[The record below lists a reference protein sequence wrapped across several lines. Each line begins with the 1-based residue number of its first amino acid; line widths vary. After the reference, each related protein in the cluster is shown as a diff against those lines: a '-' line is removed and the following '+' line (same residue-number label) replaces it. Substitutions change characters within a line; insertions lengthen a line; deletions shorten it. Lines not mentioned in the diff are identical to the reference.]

1 MLSLILIMNV
11 SDYLRETEDILSYE
25 PFLGVADPPG
35 PGAADHSVT
44 GGRGQPGPAPSNY
57 HAPSAPS
64 DLGGAGG
71 TDPMFAG
78 PINNVT
84 VNVGREAVLEC
95 HVNNLRGYKVRDQD
109 HYITK
114 CHTSH
119 PMSQSQSC
127 HCSRSHV
134 KVQSEI

>member
-1 MLSLILIMNV
+1 MSV

-44 GGRGQPGPAPSNY
+44 GGRMQPGPAPSNY
-57 HAPSAPS
+57 HAPAPS
-64 DLGGAGG
+64 DLGGAGAGG

-109 HYITK
+109 HHITQ
-114 CHTSH
+114 CHT
-119 PMSQSQSC
+119 PC
-127 HCSRSHV
+127 HNHITVGVTLCHV
-134 KVQSEI
+134 KFTSEI

>member
-1 MLSLILIMNV
+1 MSILSIFAYYKTV

-35 PGAADHSVT
+35 PGAAEHSVA
-44 GGRGQPGPAPSNY
+44 GGRMQPGPAPSNY
-57 HAPSAPS
+57 HAPASPDMAGG
-64 DLGGAGG
+64 GGAGG

-95 HVNNLRGYKVRDQD
+95 HVNNLRGYKVRL
-109 HYITK
+109 
-114 CHTSH
+114 CHDKS
-119 PMSQSQSC
+119 
-127 HCSRSHV
+127 
-134 KVQSEI
+134 

>member
-1 MLSLILIMNV
+1 MTV

-25 PFLGVADPPG
+25 PFLGVAEPPG
-35 PGAADHSVT
+35 PGAAEHSVT
-44 GGRGQPGPAPSNY
+44 GGRTQPGPAPSNY
-57 HAPSAPS
+57 HAPAPS

-95 HVNNLRGYKVRDQD
+95 HVNNLRGYKVLD
-109 HYITK
+109 HYTYIT
-114 CHTSH
+114 SL
-119 PMSQSQSC
+119 SY
-127 HCSRSHV
+127 HV
-134 KVQSEI
+134 RVSSEISKLSAEC

>member
-1 MLSLILIMNV
+1 MLTV

-25 PFLGVADPPG
+25 PFLGVAEPPG
-35 PGAADHSVT
+35 PGAAEHSVT
-44 GGRGQPGPAPSNY
+44 GGRTQPGPAPSNY
-57 HAPSAPS
+57 HAPAPS

-95 HVNNLRGYKVRDQD
+95 HVNNLRGYKVQD
-109 HYITK
+109 HYFTTLISHYHITII
-114 CHTSH
+114 
-119 PMSQSQSC
+119 
-127 HCSRSHV
+127 SRKSF
-134 KVQSEI
+134 I